1 MRIDP
6 HNYRREV
13 YNMENEH
20 ECDCGCCSD
29 TEMTK
34 VEMTICELNDII
46 GEVNYLKEYLNE
58 LIIKAERVNLREECA
73 RFKED
78 IERADEIIRHA
89 EEILNTEAT
98 ISEVK
103 EKNETIP
110 EELNGLQKRLCEIKD
125 DLNKIE

>member
-1 MRIDP
+1 
-6 HNYRREV
+6 
-13 YNMENEH
+13 MENEH